1 MPDSA
6 SPDGHGQ
13 FMLLVPRLIRRL
25 RDPPLLSRCVGHLAV
40 GLLVLLAVWN
50 VLPLN
55 LRAPPQDYLTV
66 PGPVSAEPSAGLT
79 WSGAATDRRYLEF
92 ASVPFTLRIIR
103 DVLPMA
109 VPERS
114 VLTDVLVYRVQP
126 GDSVSGIAQRFGL
139 KGSSLLW
146 ANDNLADNPDF
157 LRVGQQLN
165 ILPIDGAYHTVA
177 KGDTLQSIATKYKV
191 EPSVISSYSANG
203 LEPPY
208 TLEPSQELIIPGG
221 TKPYVPRRV
230 FAYEGSVPRDAK
242 KGTGS
247 FAWPIS
253 GYITQRFW
261 EGHRAIDIGAPAGR
275 PIVASDSGYVA
286 VAQWSDVGYG
296 RMVIID
302 HGNGFQ
308 TLYAHMQVYYVE
320 TGQSVAKG
328 QKIGLCGITGWS
340 TGPHLHFEIIEN
352 SVPRNPF
359 IYLP

>member
-1 MPDSA
+1 
-6 SPDGHGQ
+6 
-13 FMLLVPRLIRRL
+13 MLLVPRLIRRL
-25 RDPPLLSRCVGHLAV
+25 RDLPPLSRCVGHLTV

-50 VLPLN
+50 VLPLD
-55 LRAPPQDYLTV
+55 LRPPPQGFLTV
-66 PGPVSAEPSAGLT
+66 PRPVSAEPSAGLARP
-79 WSGAATDRRYLEF
+79 GAATNRRYLEF
-92 ASVPFTLRIIR
+92 APVPFTLRIIR
-103 DVLPMA
+103 DVLPMS

-114 VLTDVLVYRVQP
+114 VRTDVLVYRVQP

-191 EPSVISSYSANG
+191 EPSGISSYSANG

-208 TLEPSQELIIPGG
+208 ALEPGQELIIPGG

-320 TGQSVAKG
+320 VGQNVAKG

-352 SVPRNPF
+352 GVPRNPF